1 MRVGAI
7 FPQTEIGTDPAAVR
21 ELALA
26 VEDAGYDHLL
36 VYDHVMGADSRVR
49 PGWDGPYDHTSQF
62 HEPFV
67 LLGLLAAITQRVE
80 LVTGVIVL
88 GQRQTVLVAKQ
99 AAEVDVLSGGRLR
112 LGIGV
117 GWNDVEYE
125 ALGENFRNRGKRS
138 EEQVALMRQ
147 LWTNELVTFHGE
159 WHTVEAAGINP
170 LPVQRPIP
178 LWFGGRADALLR
190 RVARS
195 GDGLIV
201 VSYHLPDERGSRAI
215 DRMRRYAEEAGRDPA
230 SIGLDGRANLL
241 SGGIKEAVAEAEQ
254 WRALGATHV
263 SFNTMRA
270 GLGGPADHIRVFREF
285 KGAMG

>member
-80 LVTGVIVL
+80 LATGVIVL

-201 VSYHLPDERGSRAI
+201 VSYHLPDERGLRAI

-230 SIGLDGRANLL
+230 SIGLDGRANLP